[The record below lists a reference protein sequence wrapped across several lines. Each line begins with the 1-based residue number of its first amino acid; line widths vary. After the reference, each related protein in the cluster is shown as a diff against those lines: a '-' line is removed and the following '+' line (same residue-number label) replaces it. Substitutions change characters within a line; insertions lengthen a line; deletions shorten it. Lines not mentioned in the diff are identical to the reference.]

1 MSLQTI
7 NCKFAAKHKSP
18 PKIVRLIQYYAKYQG
33 RLQELEEPEVSCWV
47 NITPPFSQQELEN
60 ISKQFEIPLD
70 FLTDSLDVDE
80 RSRYERE
87 DDLRLI
93 VLNTP
98 VLNSNNKLRKD
109 ESIYVTVP
117 IGIILTLEHIITI
130 SAFENP
136 VLDLFLENRVKN
148 FDPADEQRFILQI
161 FEQNVYRFLSCLK
174 SLNLQRN
181 IIEKEL
187 SDSLQSSKL
196 KQLLSIEKSLVYFVN
211 TLSANDLL
219 KLKMKRTDFLHIRM
233 DEDKMDLFEDIIID
247 NSQALEMSN
256 VYTNILS
263 STMDAYA
270 SIISNNLNVV
280 IQRLTLVTIIL
291 MVPTLVASFYGMNVP
306 VPFKSKDSTLSFY
319 AIIGVSILISLL
331 LSWFFRRK
339 KLI

>member
-1 MSLQTI
+1 
-7 NCKFAAKHKSP
+7 
-18 PKIVRLIQYYAKYQG
+18 LIQYLAKYNG
-33 RLQELEEPEVSCWV
+33 RLKVLEQPEVGCWI
-47 NITPPFSQQELEN
+47 NITPPFSQEELEE
-60 ISKQFEIPLD
+60 ISNTYEVPLD

-98 VLNSNNKLRKD
+98 ILNDKVRED

-136 VLDLFLENRVKN
+136 VLDLFLEDRIKN
-148 FDPADEQRFILQI
+148 YNPADEQLFVLQI
-161 FEQNVYRFLSCLK
+161 FEQNVYRFLNCLK
-174 SLNLQRN
+174 NLNLKRN
-181 IIEKEL
+181 LIEKEL
-187 SDSLQSSKL
+187 SDSLESSKL
-196 KQLLSIEKSLVYFVN
+196 RQLLSIEKSLVYFVN

-219 KLKMKRTDFLHIRM
+219 KLKMKRTDFLNIRP

-256 VYTNILS
+256 VYTNILR

-291 MVPTLVASFYGMNVP
+291 MVPTLVASFFGMNVDL
-306 VPFKSKDSTLSFY
+306 PFKSETSSLSFFV
-319 AIIGVSILISLL
+319 IIGISILISMALA
-331 LSWFFRRK
+331 WFFRRK

>member
-1 MSLQTI
+1 MI
-7 NCKFAAKHKSP
+7 H
-18 PKIVRLIQYYAKYQG
+18 YYAKKNG
-33 RLQELEEPEVSCWV
+33 HLQELEEPEVSCWI
-47 NITPPFSQQELEN
+47 NITPPFTQEELAE
-60 ISKQFEIPLD
+60 ISKKFDVPLD

-98 VLNSNNKLRKD
+98 VLNNKLRED

-130 SAFENP
+130 SAHENP
-136 VLDLFLENRVKN
+136 VLDLFLEKKVKN

-174 SLNLQRN
+174 SLNLKRN
-181 IIEKEL
+181 MIEREL
-187 SDSLQSSKL
+187 HDSFRSREL

-219 KLKMKRTDFLHIRM
+219 KLKMKRTDFLHIGK

-291 MVPTLVASFYGMNVP
+291 MVPTLIASFYGMNVA
-306 VPFKSKDSTLSFY
+306 VPFGNHDSKTVFFS
-319 AIIGVSILISLL
+319 IIGLSIIISLL
-331 LSWFFRRK
+331 LAWFFRLK

>member
-1 MSLQTI
+1 M
-7 NCKFAAKHKSP
+7 
-18 PKIVRLIQYYAKYQG
+18 IQYFIKYNGQ
-33 RLQELEEPEVSCWV
+33 LKELEEPEVSCWI
-47 NITPPFSQQELEN
+47 NITPPFSQAELKEV
-60 ISKQFEIPLD
+60 SDKYDVPLD

-98 VLNSNNKLRKD
+98 ILNNKVRED

-136 VLDLFLENRVKN
+136 VLDLFLENRIKN
-148 FDPADEQRFILQI
+148 FDPADEQLFVLQI

-174 SLNLQRN
+174 SLNLKRN
-181 IIEKEL
+181 QIEKEL
-187 SDSLQSSKL
+187 ADSLESSQL
-196 KQLLSIEKSLVYFVN
+196 RQLLSIEKSLVYFVN

-219 KLKMKRTDFLHIRM
+219 KLKMKRTDFLHIRPY
-233 DEDKMDLFEDIIID
+233 EDKMDLFEDIIID

-263 STMDAYA
+263 STMDAYT

-280 IQRLTLVTIIL
+280 IQRLTLITIIL
-291 MVPTLVASFYGMNVP
+291 MVPTLVASFYGMNVN
-306 VPFKSKDSTLSFY
+306 VPFDEDKGSTLAFFS
-319 AIIGVSILISLL
+319 IIGFSILISLAL
-331 LSWFFRRK
+331 AWFFRRK

>member
-1 MSLQTI
+1 M
-7 NCKFAAKHKSP
+7 
-18 PKIVRLIQYYAKYQG
+18 IQHLKKYDG
-33 RLQELEEPEVSCWV
+33 RLQELEEPEVSCWI
-47 NITPPFSQQELEN
+47 NITPPFSQEELKAV
-60 ISKQFEIPLD
+60 SDKYDVPLD

-98 VLNSNNKLRKD
+98 ILNNKVRED

-136 VLDLFLENRVKN
+136 VLDLFLENRIKH
-148 FDPADEQRFILQI
+148 FDPSDEQKFVLQI

-174 SLNLQRN
+174 SLNLKRN
-181 IIEKEL
+181 LIEKEL
-187 SDSLQSSKL
+187 SDSLESSKL
-196 KQLLSIEKSLVYFVN
+196 RQLLSIEKSLVYFVN

-233 DEDKMDLFEDIIID
+233 EEDKMDLFEDIIID

-256 VYTNILS
+256 VYTNILR
-263 STMDAYA
+263 STMDAYS
-270 SIISNNLNVV
+270 SIISNNLNFV

-291 MVPTLVASFYGMNVP
+291 MVPTLVASFYGMNVN
-306 VPFKSKDSTLSFY
+306 VPFDAESGSTLPFFS
-319 AIIGVSILISLL
+319 IIGISILISLAL
-331 LSWFFRRK
+331 AWFFRLK

>member
-1 MSLQTI
+1 M
-7 NCKFAAKHKSP
+7 
-18 PKIVRLIQYYAKYQG
+18 
-33 RLQELEEPEVSCWV
+33 SCWI
-47 NITPPFSQQELEN
+47 NITPPFSQEELKEV
-60 ISKQFEIPLD
+60 SDRYDVPLD

-87 DDLRLI
+87 EDTRLI

-98 VLNSNNKLRKD
+98 VLNNKLRED
-109 ESIYVTVP
+109 ESVYVTVP

-136 VLDLFLENRVKN
+136 VLDLFLANRIKN
-148 FDPADEQRFILQI
+148 FDPKDEQKFVLQI

-174 SLNLQRN
+174 SLNLKRN

-187 SDSLQSSKL
+187 SDSLESSRL
-196 KQLLSIEKSLVYFVN
+196 RQLLSIEKSLVYFVN

-219 KLKMKRTDFLHIRM
+219 KLKMKRTDFLHIRP
-233 DEDKMDLFEDIIID
+233 DEAKLDLFEDIIID

-256 VYTNILS
+256 VYTNILR
-263 STMDAYA
+263 STMDAYS

-291 MVPTLVASFYGMNVP
+291 MVPTLIASFFGMNVD
-306 VPFKSKDSTLSFY
+306 VPFDNQKGTNWPFY
-319 AIIGVSILISLL
+319 VLIGISILISILL
-331 LSWFFRRK
+331 AWFFRRK